1 MNLLLVGNQIRSSS
15 SCQVF
20 VDFPFESHVDVSLHA
35 RGDHEEDYPCITY
48 GSLVQLVHL

>member
-1 MNLLLVGNQIRSSS
+1 
-15 SCQVF
+15 
-20 VDFPFESHVDVSLHA
+20 VDISLNA